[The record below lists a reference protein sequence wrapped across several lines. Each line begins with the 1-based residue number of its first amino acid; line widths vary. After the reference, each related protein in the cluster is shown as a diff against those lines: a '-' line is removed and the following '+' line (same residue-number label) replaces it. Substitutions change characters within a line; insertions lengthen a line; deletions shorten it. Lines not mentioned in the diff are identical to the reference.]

1 MLFVFGQVLVDVGD
15 VRRMVLTTRL
25 ALQQISPHDDHLPVC
40 FSWGKR
46 FAWSL
51 VGAQWHF
58 TVGFVFLTCLQNSF
72 DLFAMV
78 FTVLDLAHL
87 QVSGQLHE
95 LVIGVSLGE
104 FLYGRG
110 GGAEVACCH
119 MQVAALGYTKPS
131 LPHAL

>member
-1 MLFVFGQVLVDVGD
+1 MLYMFNNFIALLAHCCQMGRKVRWYLLWRTGQLGPAVLFIFGQVLVDVGD
-15 VRRMVLTTRL
+15 IRRMVLTTRL

-40 FSWGKR
+40 FSWSKR

-87 QVSGQLHE
+87 
-95 LVIGVSLGE
+95 
-104 FLYGRG
+104 
-110 GGAEVACCH
+110 
-119 MQVAALGYTKPS
+119 
-131 LPHAL
+131 